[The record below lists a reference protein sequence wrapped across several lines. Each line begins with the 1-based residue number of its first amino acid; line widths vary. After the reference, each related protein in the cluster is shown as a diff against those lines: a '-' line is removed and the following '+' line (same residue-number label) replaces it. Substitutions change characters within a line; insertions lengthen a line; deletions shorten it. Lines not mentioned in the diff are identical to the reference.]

1 MAFLTGL
8 VRSPLKEKHLMRKQD
23 SWELGEI
30 TGGRQEQCI
39 EKKQSCHLFQA
50 IHVCALL
57 PYYEVLAEYARRP
70 LLERWK
76 KELLFYF
83 ILNYS

>member
-1 MAFLTGL
+1 
-8 VRSPLKEKHLMRKQD
+8 MRKQD

-30 TGGRQEQCI
+30 TAGGQEQCI
-39 EKKQSCHLFQA
+39 EKQQSCHLFQA

-57 PYYEVLAEYARRP
+57 PYYGVLAEYARGS

-76 KELLFYF
+76 RELLFYS